1 MLVTL
6 PQIQS
11 FKIYPT
17 AIAINR
23 PMLFFMA
30 VFFAVATN
38 ANGVEQHDGSVGRLI
53 RGNLF
58 QHLDLSGEETATT
71 VRGTCNLEKNQV
83 KNLNEKNTN
92 LNLVHVNG
100 KNTNLNE
107 KNTNRNEQ
115 KCEPKR
121 TGGTKAQNVGVAV
134 TKNNGNGLV
143 LDNVPPTNDDKLD
156 HLVSGIACQ
165 ERREECSLGKTGTTM
180 CC

>member
-1 MLVTL
+1 MH
-6 PQIQS
+6 
-11 FKIYPT
+11 
-17 AIAINR
+17 ANR

-30 VFFAVATN
+30 MLFVVATK
-38 ANGVEQHDGSVGRLI
+38 AKVVEQHGSVGRQI
-53 RGNLF
+53 RGNPF
-58 QHLDLSGEETATT
+58 QHLDLIGEETAIT
-71 VRGTCNLEKNQV
+71 VRGTCDLEKNQV

-92 LNLVHVNG
+92 LND
-100 KNTNLNE
+100 